1 MSGMKNFTN
10 CNNLENSQNLIKFMN
25 NLKVLNEDDW
35 EEICIYLMQHL
46 VLRKTGNQVYY
57 QRYGR
62 RGERQHGIDLIPM
75 NSNNGIYAQCKHKS
89 NGVLTANEVLQDLQK
104 TEQFP
109 HQMNF
114 FLVFTTSNRDTSI
127 QDQFMMREIPYKYVN
142 SINPNG
148 FSVQIIYWDTIQDL
162 SWLPIDAQ
170 RRFFPSLFQNT
181 SINQA
186 NPIESILAL
195 KSVIPKYLNE
205 TNILWLENWNFREK
219 NFIYPSD
226 YNPFFNLYLEYDRAK
241 NSIDLAIGYR
251 AELLTAIPSGQEI
264 FNHLE
269 ELYLH
274 IHSQMIGS
282 WNQYGED
289 SLTVIG
295 APTFVSPYL
304 AKLDQLAKNLAAVLR
319 LYVFFQ

>member
-10 CNNLENSQNLIKFMN
+10 CNNLENLIKFMN

-75 NSNNGIYAQCKHKS
+75 NSDNGIYAQCKHKS

-181 SINQA
+181 SINQV

-205 TNILWLENWNFREK
+205 NNILWLENWNFREK
-219 NFIYPSD
+219 SFVYSND

-241 NSIDLAIGYR
+241 NAIDLAIGYR
-251 AELLTAIPSGQEI
+251 AELFKAIPSGTEV
-264 FNHLE
+264 FNNLE
-269 ELYLH
+269 ALYLH
-274 IHSQMIGS
+274 VHAQMIGE
-282 WNQYGED
+282 WDQDGQNC
-289 SLTVIG
+289 L
-295 APTFVSPYL
+295 FVRGHDFWVSNYL
-304 AKLDQLAKNLAAVLR
+304 IQLNQLAKNLAEVLR
-319 LYVFFQ
+319 SHVFSQ